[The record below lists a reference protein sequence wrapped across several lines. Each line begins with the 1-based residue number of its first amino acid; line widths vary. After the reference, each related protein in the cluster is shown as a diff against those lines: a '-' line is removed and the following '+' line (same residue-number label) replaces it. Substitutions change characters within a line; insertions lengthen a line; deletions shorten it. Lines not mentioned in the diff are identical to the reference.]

1 MLRRALCLL
10 SLCLWPLLATAETYP
25 DYVSTDI
32 NDFANLLVD
41 EEVRDRLRDRLVTLR
56 QNTGIEMTVV
66 TLPTQD
72 DYAPLLTLED
82 FATRLFNRWG
92 IGNAA
97 RNDGIMVLVLPQ
109 DRAMRIELG
118 AGYARD
124 WDYAAQ
130 IIVDREFLPHFRN
143 EDYQGGIEAGV
154 AAVIER
160 IALPF
165 NTGAPAL
172 EVPED
177 TSLPWYSVPI
187 FGGVILLV
195 ALRNVIGGIFTRFC
209 TCPSCGRKGTLRSR
223 RVTVMMA
230 TTNIPGQGER
240 TVWCVACDYRNV
252 TTYRIS
258 RIRRSSS
265 SSGGFGGGRSGGG
278 GASGRW

>member
-1 MLRRALCLL
+1 MLRRAVVLFCFWI
-10 SLCLWPLLATAETYP
+10 WPVLAVAETYP

-32 NDFANLLVD
+32 NDFANLLSN
-41 EEVRDRLRDRLVTLR
+41 EEVRERVRDQLITLQ

-66 TLPTQD
+66 TLPSQD

-82 FATRLFNRWG
+82 FATRLFNTWG
-92 IGNAA
+92 IGDAT
-97 RNDGIMVLVLPQ
+97 RNDGIMVLVIPQ

-118 AGYARD
+118 AGYGRD

-130 IIVDREFLPHFRN
+130 IIVDRKFLPKFRN

-165 NTGAPAL
+165 NEGAPAL

-187 FGGVILLV
+187 FGGIVLLV
-195 ALRNVIGGIFTRFC
+195 ASRRVVGDIFTRFR
-209 TCPSCGRKGTLRSR
+209 TCPGCGRKGTLRSR

-230 TTNIPGQGER
+230 TTNMSGRGER
-240 TVWCVACDYRNV
+240 TVWCVACDYKSV
-252 TTYRIS
+252 TTYTIS

-265 SSGGFGGGRSGGG
+265 SSGGFGGGSSGGG